1 MVVLILSIPC
11 LLSLLKLSP
20 LYFRV
25 KERLQEVKPDQV
37 EIFTSNVQKFVKGV
51 LGEFK
56 EYQFF
61 CGECP
66 CHCLLQHCR
75 VLCCV
80 QSTVMIS
87 SDF

>member
-1 MVVLILSIPC
+1 MGGCFDLGILC
-11 LLSLLKLSP
+11 LLNLLQLSL

-25 KERLQEVKPDQV
+25 KERLAEDKPDQV

-66 CHCLLQHCR
+66 CHNIF
-75 VLCCV
+75 VFCV
-80 QSTVMIS
+80 VS
-87 SDF
+87 SRR